1 MSIARAFSSTRC
13 ARPNVIQNTLTR
25 TQCRS
30 LTTTRS
36 LRNETPNVGAPVVQK
51 KPIGGFRGGIVG
63 FLFGFSLAS
72 SFAAYQLLDE
82 YKQASAALQASVEE
96 LKLSTAQVTT
106 QVRRI
111 EAVEKDLKALSDASA
126 SKEDISRVRAEMK
139 KLYNELNVELLDF
152 RTHVWGLQQDVHA
165 LTKKSSTTVRI

>member
-1 MSIARAFSSTRC
+1 MSIAKASSLSRCLQINVTRN
-13 ARPNVIQNTLTR
+13 ALTHSHR
-25 TQCRS
+25 R
-30 LTTTRS
+30 LLMTTSS
-36 LRNETPNVGAPVVQK
+36 LRNETANVGTPAVQK

-96 LKLSTAQVTT
+96 LKLSTQQVTT

-139 KLYNELNVELLDF
+139 KLYNGLNVELLDF
-152 RTHVWGLQQDVHA
+152 RARVSGIQQDVHV
-165 LTKKSSTTVRI
+165 LTQKNATSVRI